1 MNTIECN
8 KSKEYYTFSSHRHPD
23 TWEISLQIKGNIEIA
38 INDKQYYL
46 KENDIRVLPPG
57 VSHSGSSNEYC
68 TDIFLQANHLDF
80 SDIVITHDYDGNILK
95 LFEIQSRILAEKEK
109 NYQKIADSI
118 TDTICEY
125 IKKYTNINYKYP
137 FTFDFKNILY
147 NNVSNCDFIIA
158 DEIQKMGFNVDYF
171 RRCFKED
178 FHKTPLEHLTQ
189 LRIELAKKMLKQNP
203 IHSIEKIA
211 LQCGYKDIYYFSK
224 VFKKHTNL
232 SPDKY
237 RKTQQNSDID

>member
-1 MNTIECN
+1 MNTIMCN
-8 KSKEYYTFSSHRHPD
+8 KSNEYLAFSSHKHPD
-23 TWEISLQIKGNIEIA
+23 MWEISLQIKGNIEIT
-38 INDKQYYL
+38 IDEKQYHF
-46 KENDIRVLPPG
+46 KENDIRILPPG
-57 VSHSGSSNEYC
+57 VCHSGCSSEYC
-68 TDIFLQANHLDF
+68 TDIFLQATHLDF

-95 LFEIQSRILAEKEK
+95 LFEIQSRILAEKEN
-109 NYQKIADSI
+109 NYKKIADCI
-118 TDTICEY
+118 TEAICEY
-125 IKKYTNINYKYP
+125 IKKYTNTSFKYP

-147 NNVSNCDFIIA
+147 DNVSNPDFNIA
-158 DEIQKMGFNVDYF
+158 DEIQKIGFNVDYF

-189 LRIELAKKMLKQNP
+189 LRIELAKKMLMQNP

-224 VFKKHTNL
+224 AFKKHTNL

-237 RKTQQNSDID
+237 RKNNSI